1 MYMHMYMRVC
11 EIIDI
16 DVWYVWYFGFI
27 GHLAVSW
34 QWTAKA
40 QGAILFPDLPHRS
53 TSRLTLHDTMYDH
66 VHYTIYTYLYII
78 NCH

>member
-1 MYMHMYMRVC
+1 MYMRVC

-16 DVWYVWYFGFI
+16 DVWYVW
-27 GHLAVSW
+27 
-34 QWTAKA
+34 TATVGRELTVNS

-66 VHYTIYTYLYII
+66 VHYTIYTYLYISI
-78 NCH
+78 HT